1 MVSNPFE
8 TISDRLSKVE
18 ETNNLILDI
27 LNKGQKVE
35 PKEETEQLITFDEL
49 AELLHI
55 SKTTAY
61 SNYSKGLIPGGCK
74 QGKRVLFDKQIVL
87 NWIKSGRKLSN
98 AEAEQQAEAY
108 LSNSKRKGYHGK

>member
-1 MVSNPFE
+1 MISNPFE
-8 TISDRLSKVE
+8 TISERLSKVE

-27 LNKGQKVE
+27 LNKQQKVE

-61 SNYSKGLIPGGCK
+61 SNYSKGAIPAGYK
-74 QGKRVLFDKQIVL
+74 KGKRVLFDKQIIIS
-87 NWIKSGRKLSN
+87 WIKSGRKLSN
-98 AEAEQQAEAY
+98 AELEQQSEAY
-108 LSNSKRKGYHGK
+108 